1 MGRGY
6 ATIFGLVLTS
16 ALTLPANAG
25 DQAPFVWTG
34 AFAGINGGYGW
45 SASDSS
51 LYAYAD
57 NNVTTDTSPVA
68 SFSKSGG
75 FGGGQI
81 GYNLQRG
88 AFVFGFETDFEG
100 SGIDGRANAS
110 AAVTGVT
117 ANASR
122 DNGLGWFGTARGR
135 LGYASGR
142 TLVYFT
148 TGFAYG
154 GGQGSSSITIDEP
167 GLTHT
172 YSVSSSNT
180 VHTGYVL
187 GGGLEYAFAG
197 SWSLKAEYQYI
208 DLTGVNGWVETSN
221 NNGLARNNYSIDHT
235 YNTVRLGLNYNL
247 QSVSEPLK

>member
-6 ATIFGLVLTS
+6 AAIFGLLLTS

-25 DQAPFVWTG
+25 DQAPFFVWTG

-135 LGYASGR
+135 LFASGPDFS
-142 TLVYFT
+142 VYSPP
-148 TGFAYG
+148 
-154 GGQGSSSITIDEP
+154 GSLMAAVRSDTIDEP

-197 SWSLKAEYQYI
+197 SWL
-208 DLTGVNGWVETSN
+208 V
-221 NNGLARNNYSIDHT
+221 
-235 YNTVRLGLNYNL
+235 
-247 QSVSEPLK
+247 